1 MRACC
6 RAPLSPLANER
17 TTYYYL
23 DCHLREIVTATLL
36 GRLLRLLGRYKLLGL
51 LLGLLHQLSRRQ
63 PRHAG
68 SQCGTL

>member
-1 MRACC
+1 
-6 RAPLSPLANER
+6 
-17 TTYYYL
+17 
-23 DCHLREIVTATLL
+23 
-36 GRLLRLLGRYKLLGL
+36 LLGRYKLLGL